1 MPRRRGAEEFAP
13 LLEIPAVVE
22 LELIADAQK
31 SARQREPR
39 VRRQTLLPAVE
50 VFEAAAAGDVPEL
63 IAPAQL
69 AAGIQAPARLRIDR
83 RDLLEAVT
91 ADVRRLEI
99 TADAGLHATRI
110 GLVAQAGAQSPHVE
124 LAQISVLPQ
133 DQAAVGNPPALGVPG
148 QAVGRGGQRFDES
161 VALVADPDRR
171 RVRRQR
177 RVAVVAAGQGDH
189 GARLRRGRRAA
200 QPLEGRRRESA
211 QVRVRGRAVRL
222 SEVFHRL
229 LRATRALRGQA
240 EVVAGEG
247 GPLGIG
253 RERLELALGLFV
265 AAQPVIRCSEVV
277 VQTRSVQAR
286 PKRIEERLKR
296 RWVVARAERGDAALG
311 SQLAVR
317 GGADRLPRNGN
328 QE

>member
-1 MPRRRGAEEFAP
+1 M
-13 LLEIPAVVE
+13 VE
-22 LELIADAQK
+22 LELIAGTHEG
-31 SARQREPR
+31 ARQRDPR
-39 VRRQTLLPAVE
+39 FRRQALLPAVE
-50 VFEAAAAGDVPEL
+50 ILEAAAAGDVPEL

-69 AAGIQAPARLRIDR
+69 AAGLRARARLHIER
-83 RDLLEAVT
+83 RALLEAVA
-91 ADVRRLEI
+91 ADVRRVEI
-99 TADAGLHATRI
+99 GSDAGLHAAPI
-110 GLVAQAGAQSPHVE
+110 ALVAQAGARYGHVE
-124 LAQISVLPQ
+124 LVQICVFPQ
-133 DQAAVGNPPALGVPG
+133 HQAAVGNPAALGVSG
-148 QAVGRGGQRFDES
+148 QKVGRRGQRFDES
-161 VALVADPDRR
+161 VALMADPARR
-171 RVRRQR
+171 GVRRQR
-177 RVAVVAAGQGDH
+177 RVAVVAAAQGDH
-189 GARLRRGRRAA
+189 GARLRRRRRAA
-200 QPLEGRRRESA
+200 QPLEGRRREST

-265 AAQPVIRCSEVV
+265 AAQPVIRRAEVV